1 MDPRL
6 LTHYEQELRYFRES
20 AGEFAQ
26 EFPKI
31 AARLGIANQEVADP
45 YVERLI
51 EATAF
56 LSARV
61 SVKLDAVFPRFTNH
75 LLDIVYPQYLAPTP
89 AMAIAEIFPNLD
101 DANLAQGL
109 PLPRGSTL
117 RARQPVGQDTRC
129 EFRTGHALK
138 LWPLRITDV
147 QYFSFA
153 PDLPLARLPYARR
166 IQGGLRVRLQSTA
179 GLTLAQLPIDQL
191 DFHLGGAS
199 DIAWMLYEF
208 MNGNPLGILVR
219 PINGGK
225 TGAAAAKD
233 FHATLPVDNLIP
245 LGFDDAEALLPV
257 THAGFSGYRLLQEYF
272 AFAHRFQCMRLLDLQ
287 AVLRKAA
294 FRECDEIEIV
304 FLFSRGNADLEKLV
318 SAEHLRLH
326 CVPLINLFEK
336 RLDRVPVND
345 SSAAYHLVAERTKP
359 QDFEIHTITQVVGY
373 GSAGQ
378 AETQFKPFFVAFHD
392 ERSRQA
398 AYYSVSREPRLLS
411 TRQKQQGNRSSYIG
425 SEVYLSLVDPQ
436 HAPFK
441 QSISQLAAQAL
452 CSNRDLPLLLP
463 LGGQND
469 FELAGSQ
476 PINGIRAIRG
486 PSRPFTLV
494 AQNGLP
500 WRLID
505 HLSLNYLSLADAD
518 DRQAA
523 AALREMLG
531 LYAVPGDNAGQTQ
544 IQGLTRV
551 SCQPVV
557 RRLPLPGPL
566 AFGRGVEVTLEV
578 DEQAFHGHSA
588 FLFGAV
594 MARFLARHV
603 SANSFVETVL
613 RSGNG
618 HEIMRWKPRCGTK
631 AIL

>member
-20 AGEFAQ
+20 ADEFAQ

-56 LSARV
+56 LSARI
-61 SVKLDAVFPRFTNH
+61 SVKLDTEFPRFTNH
-75 LLDIVYPQYLAPTP
+75 LLDVVYPQYLAPTP
-89 AMAIAEIFPNLD
+89 AMAIAEIFPCLD

-109 PLPRGSTL
+109 TLPRGSAV

-153 PDLPLARLPYARR
+153 PDLPLTRLPYARR

-179 GLTLAQLPIDQL
+179 GIALTQLPIDQL
-191 DFHLGGAS
+191 DFHLGGTN

-219 PINGGK
+219 PVNGANPG
-225 TGAAAAKD
+225 TDTTRGI
-233 FHATLPVDNLIP
+233 HATLPAENLIP
-245 LGFDDAEALLPV
+245 LGFDDSEALLPV
-257 THAGFSGYRLLQEYF
+257 THSGFAGYRLLQEYF

-287 AVLRKAA
+287 AALRKIAVQ
-294 FRECDEIEIV
+294 ECNEIEIV
-304 FLFSRGNADLEKLV
+304 FLFSRGNAQLEKLV
-318 SAEHLRLH
+318 STEHLRLH

-345 SSAAYHLVAERTKP
+345 ASAAYHLVAERTKP
-359 QDFEIHTITQVVGY
+359 QDFEIHTVTQVVGY
-373 GSAGQ
+373 GAAGQ
-378 AETQFKPFFVAFHD
+378 AETQFKPFFSAFHG
-392 ERSRQA
+392 ERNKQT
-398 AYYSVSREPRLLS
+398 AYYSASREPRLLS
-411 TRQKQQGNRSSYIG
+411 TRQKRQGNRSSYIG
-425 SEVYLSLVDPQ
+425 SEVYLSLVDPL

-441 QSISQLAAQAL
+441 QSINQLAAQAL
-452 CSNRDLPLLLP
+452 CTNRDLPLLLP
-463 LGGQND
+463 LGSQND
-469 FELAGSQ
+469 FEMTGSQ
-476 PINGIRAIRG
+476 PINSIRAIRG
-486 PSRPFTLV
+486 PSRPFTLIV
-494 AQNGLP
+494 QKDLA

-505 HLSLNYLSLADAD
+505 HLSLNYLSLANAD

-523 AALREMLG
+523 AALREMLS
-531 LYAVPGDNAGQTQ
+531 LYAIPGDNASQMQ

-566 AFGRGVEVTLEV
+566 AFGRGLEVTLEI

-618 HEIMRWKPRCGTK
+618 REIMRWQPKCGTR